1 MKIPKRIEHT
11 TNNFRKLKNFKKFK
25 GILCPCPFILSGFFV
40 GSAGVLSRYKL
51 GNCTTLTTS
60 TWFQGRP
67 PRKKQ
72 LAAVAGPKADPAPS
86 AGQAGSS
93 AGPAKPATGQ
103 PAAAST
109 SSHQTSAIGGS
120 PAIPQTGGSVLGGGG
135 PRQTGGEA
143 DPAEIRRRRLGKH
156 GRQFLSFWLVYI
168 YLIRFTLQQ
177 LRKVNNFSGRQNLC
191 SSGSL

>member
-1 MKIPKRIEHT
+1 M
-11 TNNFRKLKNFKKFK
+11 
-25 GILCPCPFILSGFFV
+25 
-40 GSAGVLSRYKL
+40 
-51 GNCTTLTTS
+51 
-60 TWFQGRP
+60 
-67 PRKKQ
+67 
-72 LAAVAGPKADPAPS
+72 AGPKADPAPS

-103 PAAAST
+103 PAAGST

-168 YLIRFTLQQ
+168 YLIRSTLQQ
-177 LRKVNNFSGRQNLC
+177 LRKVLQFFRPPKFMFFGEPLNFEDVSVLWIESTKLLIALMMLPTIRYHAEVGTR
-191 SSGSL
+191 SFMK